1 MYKYLSILRLGWL
14 DAIEYR
20 TEFFVS
26 ILGWGIRLFI
36 SVFLWMAV
44 AETRGGSIGAY
55 SARDILA
62 YFFIVQ
68 ILSSF
73 IFLRV
78 GFDIA
83 HDIYR
88 GDFANYLVKPMNYLV
103 FRLTR
108 ELSKNA
114 FRTVLS
120 LMLFGILLFAFLG
133 GIPFSAIKVPLAL
146 AATIGGYLINFF
158 IICLIALSAFWIIN
172 SSRLMFIYF
181 GILTIFSGMI
191 FPIDLFPTKLQEI
204 FSVLPFPYIFFF
216 PAKVIQTP
224 LINTLLLHDLG
235 IQWIFVVLLGLIV
248 TMIYRIGVK
257 RFEGVGR

>member
-1 MYKYLSILRLGWL
+1 MSKYFSILRLGWL

-20 TEFFVS
+20 TEFFLS
-26 ILGWGIRLFI
+26 LIGWGIRLFI
-36 SVFLWMAV
+36 SIFLWMAV
-44 AETRGGSIGAY
+44 AETRGGSIGGY
-55 SARDILA
+55 STPDILA

-103 FRLTR
+103 FRLMR

-120 LMLFGILLFAFLG
+120 IVLFGIVLFAFLG
-133 GIPFSAIKVPLAL
+133 GVPFSLIKIPVAFAAIA
-146 AATIGGYLINFF
+146 GGYLINFF
-158 IICLIALSAFWIIN
+158 IICIISLAAFWIIN
-172 SSRLMFIYF
+172 ATRLSFIYF

-191 FPIDLFPTKLQEI
+191 FPIDLFPVKLQEF
-204 FSVLPFPYIFFF
+204 FSLLPFPYIFFF
-216 PAKVIQTP
+216 PAKVIQTS
-224 LINTLLLHDLG
+224 LINAPILYDLG
-235 IQWIFVVLLGLIV
+235 IQWIFVVVLGLLA
-248 TMIYRIGVK
+248 TTIYRIGVK